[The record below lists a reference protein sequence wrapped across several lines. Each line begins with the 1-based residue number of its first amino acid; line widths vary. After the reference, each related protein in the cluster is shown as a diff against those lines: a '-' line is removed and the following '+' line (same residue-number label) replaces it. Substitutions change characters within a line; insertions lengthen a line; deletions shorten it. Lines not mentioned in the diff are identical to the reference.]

1 MGLSRELKN
10 RILFV
15 DISRTHFEGLTLS
28 LLFDYV
34 RVSADGFFSAFFKHL
49 VYGCMLWT
57 LRKYRQHL
65 KTVDVKIV

>member
-34 RVSADGFFSAFFKHL
+34 RVSADGFFSAFF
-49 VYGCMLWT
+49 
-57 LRKYRQHL
+57 
-65 KTVDVKIV
+65 